1 MVQWV
6 KDPVLLLQQFGLLL
20 WLEFDPWPGNFYM
33 LGAQPKRRK
42 KQQNFVDDN
51 ANYHLSLQQVAVTL
65 KPTDH
70 HKKYNNRSS
79 CRAWLS
85 GNEPN

>member
-33 LGAQPKRRK
+33 LGPSQKEERNNK
-42 KQQNFVDDN
+42 
-51 ANYHLSLQQVAVTL
+51 TL
-65 KPTDH
+65 LMTM
-70 HKKYNNRSS
+70 
-79 CRAWLS
+79 LIII
-85 GNEPN
+85 